1 MNDTRPEVTLP
12 DSALVLP
19 LRNAVLFPMM
29 KMPISVGRPRSVSS
43 VLNVGEGGLLAIV
56 TQKDK
61 TIDEPH
67 LHDLYPYG
75 VLARIEKIQKM
86 NDGTLTVL
94 VHGLAR
100 IRLTEEVQG
109 TEEDQSGGLP
119 ALRTRLA
126 AVDNGLG
133 KAELSIEIEALVKN
147 IKALG
152 RRIISLSPS
161 IPDEAAIFVESI
173 TDPDYLA
180 DLIASYMNI
189 NEIEKQEI
197 LSTGDVKTR
206 LEKVTRLLNKE
217 IDILELSK
225 KIQGDIKD
233 EVLKNQREYYLKEQ
247 IKVLQRELG
256 TKDDEDDIEELRTKI
271 KEAKMPENVEKIA
284 TKELDRMS
292 RMSPNSAEHSVIR
305 TYVEWLTDVP
315 WSKSTVDNMS
325 IENAEKVLDADHY
338 GLEKVKK
345 RTLEYLAVLKLKSDM
360 KGPILCLAGPP
371 GVGKTSLGRSIAN
384 ALGREFVRI
393 SLGGVRDDA
402 EIRGHRRTYVG
413 AMPGRIIQSLK
424 RAKTNNPVILLDE
437 LDKLASD
444 VRGDPASALLEVLD
458 PEQNHNFNDLY
469 LDVPYDLS
477 KVLFVATANMI
488 ENIPAPLRD
497 RLEMLNIPGY
507 TEEEKMHIARRYLV
521 KEQREVHGLKE
532 DQFDMTDGAI
542 RKVISAYTREA
553 GVRNLKREMASICRF
568 VAKDIAMGKSSK
580 PIVDEADVEKILGQ
594 ERFQLD
600 VAERTAKTGIA
611 TGLAWT
617 PVGGDILFIEATRM
631 KGKGTLILTGQLG
644 DVMKE
649 SAKAA
654 ESWVR
659 SMATPLGIP
668 DNAFTDWDYHIHVP
682 GGAIPKDGPSAG
694 VTMLTALTSLLT
706 GRTISPRVAMTGE
719 ITLRGAVLPVGGIK
733 EKVLAAR
740 RAGIDTVIL
749 PDKNKKD
756 LEDIPEELRKT
767 MKFVPVKEMTE
778 VLKVALNLE
787 LNHTLPMAADHAN
800 DTAPMPKDNDV
811 TVISSGKA
819 GKKEKDSEKRRN

>member
-1 MNDTRPEVTLP
+1 MSETRPEFTLP
-12 DSALVLP
+12 ESALVLP

-43 VLNVGEGGLLAIV
+43 VLKVGEGGLLAIV

-61 TIDEPH
+61 TVDEP
-67 LHDLYPYG
+67 LLNDLYPHG
-75 VLARIEKIQKM
+75 VLAKIEKIQKM

-100 IRLTEEVQG
+100 VRLTGEVAG
-109 TEEDQSGGLP
+109 DAEGGQSSALRARLEAVENGLP
-119 ALRTRLA
+119 K
-126 AVDNGLG
+126 LG
-133 KAELSIEIEALVKN
+133 DLSIEIEALVKN

-197 LSTGDVKTR
+197 LSTGDVKLR

-256 TKDDEDDIEELRTKI
+256 QKDDEDDVEELRTKV
-271 KEAKMPENVEKIA
+271 KEAKMPETVEKIA
-284 TKELDRMS
+284 IKELDRMA

-305 TYVEWLTDVP
+305 TYVEWLADVP

-325 IENAEKVLDADHY
+325 LEHAEGVLDADHY

-345 RTLEYLAVLKLKSDM
+345 RILEYLAVLKLKTDM

-371 GVGKTSLGRSIAN
+371 GVGKTSLGRSIAS

-393 SLGGVRDDA
+393 ALGGVRDDA

-437 LDKLASD
+437 IDKLASD
-444 VRGDPASALLEVLD
+444 FRGDPASALLEVLD
-458 PEQNHNFNDLY
+458 PEQNHTFNDHY
-469 LDVPYDLS
+469 LDVPFDLS
-477 KVLFVATANMI
+477 KVLFVATANML

-497 RLEMLNIPGY
+497 RLEILNIPGY
-507 TEEEKMHIARRYLV
+507 TEEEKLHIGKRYLV

-532 DQFDMTDGAI
+532 DQFNVDDEAL
-542 RKVISAYTREA
+542 RKIITAYTREA
-553 GVRNLKREMASICRF
+553 GVRQLKREIASVCRA
-568 VAKDIAMGKSSK
+568 VAKDIASEKIK
-580 PIVDEADVEKILGQ
+580 NKTVTEADVETILGQ

-617 PVGGDILFIEATRM
+617 PVGGDILFVEATRM
-631 KGKGTLILTGQLG
+631 RGKGGLTLTGQLG

-654 ESWVR
+654 ESWIR
-659 SMATPLGIP
+659 SMAAPLGVA
-668 DNAFTDWDYHIHVP
+668 DNAFTEFDYHIHVP

-706 GRTISPRVAMTGE
+706 GRAINPRIAMTGE

-733 EKVLAAR
+733 EKVLAAK

-749 PDKNKKD
+749 PDRNKKD

-767 MKFVPVKEMTE
+767 MKFLHVKEMAE
-778 VLKVALNLE
+778 VLKLALGVE
-787 LNHTLPMAADHAN
+787 LNHTLPLAADHGS
-800 DTAPMPKDNDV
+800 TAAPAAEA
-811 TVISSGKA
+811 T
-819 GKKEKDSEKRRN
+819 KEKKSTSKPA

>member
-1 MNDTRPEVTLP
+1 MAVDSAFGHPILRCMNETKPDFTLP
-12 DSALVLP
+12 ESALVLP

-43 VLNVGEGGLLAIV
+43 VLKVGEGGVLAIV

-61 TIDEPH
+61 TVDEPH
-67 LHDLYPYG
+67 LQDLYPFG
-75 VLARIEKIQKM
+75 VLAKIEKIQKM

-100 IRLTEEVQG
+100 VHLIAEVPHD
-109 TEEDQSGGLP
+109 EDTGGIQ
-119 ALRTRLA
+119 ALRAQLA
-126 AVDNGLG
+126 AVDTGLNKSG
-133 KAELSIEIEALVKN
+133 ELSIEVEALVKN

-197 LSTGDVKTR
+197 LSTGDVKMR

-256 TKDDEDDIEELRTKI
+256 QKDDEDDIEDLRTKI
-271 KEAKMPENVEKIA
+271 KESKMPENVEKIA
-284 TKELDRMS
+284 IKELDRMA

-305 TYVEWLTDVP
+305 TYVEWLIDVP
-315 WSKSTVDNMS
+315 WSKSTPDNMS
-325 IENAEKVLDADHY
+325 IDNAEKVLNGDHY

-345 RTLEYLAVLKLKSDM
+345 RILEYLAVLKLKSDM
-360 KGPILCLAGPP
+360 KGPILCLGGPP
-371 GVGKTSLGRSIAN
+371 GVGKTSLGKSIAA

-413 AMPGRIIQSLK
+413 AMPGRIVQSLK
-424 RAKTNNPVILLDE
+424 RAKTNNPVMLLDE
-437 LDKLASD
+437 IDKLAND
-444 VRGDPASALLEVLD
+444 FRGDPASALLEVLD
-458 PEQNHNFNDLY
+458 PEQNNTFTDHY
-469 LDVPYDLS
+469 LDVPFDLS

-488 ENIPAPLRD
+488 ENIPPPLRD
-497 RLEMLNIPGY
+497 RLEILNIPGY
-507 TEEEKMHIARRYLV
+507 TEEEKLQIATKYLIE
-521 KEQREVHGLKE
+521 EQRETHGLKPE
-532 DQFDMTDGAI
+532 QFDMTEAAI
-542 RKVISAYTREA
+542 RKVIQGFTREA
-553 GVRNLKREMASICRF
+553 GVRNLKREIASVCRS
-568 VAKDIAMGKSSK
+568 VTKDIANEKITGKV
-580 PIVDEADVEKILGQ
+580 VDEADIEKILGQ
-594 ERFQLD
+594 VKFEQD
-600 VAERTAKTGIA
+600 VAERTAKSGIA

-617 PVGGDILFIEATRM
+617 PVGGDILFVEATRM
-631 KGKGTLILTGQLG
+631 KGKGILTLTGQLG

-654 ESWVR
+654 ESWIR
-659 SMATPLGIP
+659 SMAAPLGIP
-668 DNAFTDWDYHIHVP
+668 DNAFTDYDYHIHVP
-682 GGAIPKDGPSAG
+682 SGAIPKDGPSAG
-694 VTMLTALTSLLT
+694 ITILTALTSLLT
-706 GRTISPRVAMTGE
+706 GRSLNPRVAMTGE
-719 ITLRGAVLPVGGIK
+719 ITLRGSVLPVGGIK

-749 PDKNKKD
+749 PERNRRD
-756 LEDIPEELRKT
+756 LDDIPEELRKT
-767 MKFVPVKEMTE
+767 MKFQHVKEMAE
-778 VLKVALNLE
+778 VLKVALGVE
-787 LNHTLPMAADHAN
+787 LNFTLPLVVDDHKESK
-800 DTAPMPKDNDV
+800 APETRSTK
-811 TVISSGKA
+811 T
-819 GKKEKDSEKRRN
+819 

>member
-1 MNDTRPEVTLP
+1 MNETRPEVTLP
-12 DSALVLP
+12 ESALVLP

-43 VLNVGEGGLLAIV
+43 VLKVGEGGLLAIV

-61 TIDEPH
+61 TVDEPH
-67 LHDLYPYG
+67 LNDLYPYG

-100 IRLTEEVQG
+100 IRLTEEVMG
-109 TEEDQSGGLP
+109 VAEEGVAGLP
-119 ALRTRLA
+119 ALRTKLA
-126 AVDNGLG
+126 EVDNGLKG
-133 KAELSIEIEALVKN
+133 SDELSIEIEALVKN

-197 LSTGDVKTR
+197 LSTGDVKLR

-256 TKDDEDDIEELRTKI
+256 TKDDEDDIEELRTKV
-271 KEAKMPENVEKIA
+271 KEAKMPETVEKIA
-284 TKELDRMS
+284 VKELDRMG

-305 TYVEWLTDVP
+305 TYVEWLIDVP
-315 WSKSTVDNMS
+315 WSKSTTDNMS
-325 IENAEKVLDADHY
+325 IANAETTLNADHY
-338 GLEKVKK
+338 GLDKVKK
-345 RTLEYLAVLKLKSDM
+345 RILEFLAVLKLKSDL

-371 GVGKTSLGRSIAN
+371 GVGKTSLGRSIAT

-444 VRGDPASALLEVLD
+444 FRGDPASALLEVLD
-458 PEQNHNFNDLY
+458 PEQNHTFTDHY
-469 LDVPYDLS
+469 LDVPFDLS

-488 ENIPAPLRD
+488 ENIPPPLRD

-507 TEEEKMHIARRYLV
+507 TEEEKLHIATKYLV

-532 DQFDMTDGAI
+532 EQFDMEEKAI
-542 RKVISAYTREA
+542 QKVISAYTREA
-553 GVRNLKREMASICRF
+553 GVRNLKREIASVCRF
-568 VAKDIAMGKSSK
+568 VAKDIAMGKLEK
-580 PIVDEADVEKILGQ
+580 KIITPEDVETILGQ
-594 ERFQLD
+594 EKFQLD
-600 VAERTAKTGIA
+600 VAERTAKSGIA

-631 KGKGTLILTGQLG
+631 KGKGVLVLTGQLG

-654 ESWVR
+654 ESWIR
-659 SMATPLGIP
+659 SMAGPLGIP
-668 DNAFTDWDYHIHVP
+668 DNAFTDYDYHIHVP

-694 VTMLTALTSLLT
+694 VTMLTALTSLIT
-706 GRTISPRVAMTGE
+706 GRTISPRIAMTGE
-719 ITLRGAVLPVGGIK
+719 ITLRGSVLPVGGIK

-740 RAGIDTVIL
+740 RAGIDTILL

-767 MKFVPVKEMTE
+767 MKFIPVKEMSE
-778 VLKVALNLE
+778 VLKIALNLD
-787 LNHTLPMAADHAN
+787 LNHTLPLA
-800 DTAPMPKDNDV
+800 KDSDV
-811 TVISSGKA
+811 TELPTGSTKKGKT
-819 GKKEKDSEKRRN
+819 ESEKGRRQ